1 MAAFVIPLVV
11 IPIYIIEEPETINIL
26 ATQNIGIE
34 NVDSKNQSFTLIDLV
49 IYSYLSGV
57 AIMLFKSV
65 IEFASLYS
73 ILKDCKKEKINGFSI
88 LETNKEVSPFSFF
101 NMIVYNPELF
111 DKNELNHII
120 AHEKAHAGEWHSL
133 DVILI
138 HLATIILW
146 FNPFVWLYKKDLK
159 QNLEFIADRTAQNQS
174 SCSKTYQRLLLK
186 TSFIN
191 TQLILANNFYN
202 SLIKKRI
209 VMLHKNPSNKRNQWK
224 LLLILPLLAAFLFT
238 FNTKVI
244 AQSKEKS
251 KQENVEKIKAEVIE
265 FLITKN
271 SDDNYLEDLKSK
283 LKEHGVTVSF
293 KKIKRNTNN
302 EITGISINASGKN
315 SSANFSLNNDSPISD
330 IGIKYDKSNDNLSIG
345 NTKNIHFASGKNMTW
360 VTKDSGDEEEIVI
373 EVETDDSS
381 ENHYTFV
388 TTDGKK
394 HKINKKV
401 KVVEID
407 GDDDEIIEIK
417 KHKGNAYVIKKEIHE
432 GEDGEKEIKVTV
444 ESEGKGQNVWISDED
459 DVHVIKS
466 DKKKFVIT
474 ENGESPLIFINGK
487 ESTKEAMEELDPND
501 IKSIEVLKGDKA
513 VKEYGDKAK
522 DGVIRIITK

>member
-1 MAAFVIPLVV
+1 
-11 IPIYIIEEPETINIL
+11 
-26 ATQNIGIE
+26 
-34 NVDSKNQSFTLIDLV
+34 
-49 IYSYLSGV
+49 
-57 AIMLFKSV
+57 
-65 IEFASLYS
+65 
-73 ILKDCKKEKINGFSI
+73 
-88 LETNKEVSPFSFF
+88 
-101 NMIVYNPELF
+101 
-111 DKNELNHII
+111 
-120 AHEKAHAGEWHSL
+120 
-133 DVILI
+133 
-138 HLATIILW
+138 
-146 FNPFVWLYKKDLK
+146 
-159 QNLEFIADRTAQNQS
+159 
-174 SCSKTYQRLLLK
+174 
-186 TSFIN
+186 
-191 TQLILANNFYN
+191 
-202 SLIKKRI
+202 
-209 VMLHKNPSNKRNQWK
+209 MLHKNPSNKRNQWK